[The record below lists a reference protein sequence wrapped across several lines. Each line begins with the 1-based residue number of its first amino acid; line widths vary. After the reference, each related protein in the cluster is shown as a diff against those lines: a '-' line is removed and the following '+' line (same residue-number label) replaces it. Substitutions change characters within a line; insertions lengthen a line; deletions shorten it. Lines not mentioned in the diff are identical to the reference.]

1 MKVQGQ
7 APIIGMQSYFFLPS
21 YRIKLRTIMWGLL
34 SPLRIHV
41 YLFRTT
47 EAETIY

>member
-1 MKVQGQ
+1 
-7 APIIGMQSYFFLPS
+7 
-21 YRIKLRTIMWGLL
+21 MWGLL

-47 EAETIY
+47 EAETIILASYILMHID